1 MKSNVITITIIA
13 IIVAIPTILSAS
25 KKPVVHPDNY
35 ELIKAYEGYYKST
48 EALLDTLEDH
58 YNWVDACDPQD
69 YYMSK
74 EILNKI
80 K

>member
-1 MKSNVITITIIA
+1 MKTNIITIAIIA
-13 IIVAIPTILSAS
+13 IIVAIPAVLSAS
-25 KKPVVHPDNY
+25 KKPVVNTNNY
-35 ELIKAYEGYYKST
+35 ELIKAYEDYYKST

-58 YNWVDACDPQD
+58 YNWVDAHDPQD